1 MGAAM
6 KILLAD
12 DHALF
17 REGMR
22 HVMRQLD
29 GQLDEDTE
37 ILDACTFPEALEVAE
52 KNPDIGLALLDLK
65 MPGSDGV
72 SAIKLFHSRHPGIVI
87 VVLSGA
93 DQREDIMGAMHG
105 GAMGFISKASSSKEM
120 AQALRVVLDGGTYL
134 PTQLLQQSGADDRHS
149 WRVDRS
155 GLTARQAEMLRYLGM
170 GWTNKS
176 IADATGLS
184 QGTVKVHV
192 AALFNVLRV
201 NNRLDAVLAGRR
213 LGLLEDGQKET

>member
-1 MGAAM
+1 M

-29 GQLDEDTE
+29 GQLDEDAE
-37 ILDACTFPEALEVAE
+37 ILDACSFKEALDVAE
-52 KNPDIGLALLDLK
+52 KNSDISLALLDLK

-72 SAIKLFHSRHPGIVI
+72 SAIKLFHLRHPDIMI

-93 DQREDIMGAMHG
+93 DQREDIMGAMNS

-120 AQALRVVLDGGTYL
+120 AQALRIVLDGGTYL
-134 PTQLLQQSGADDRHS
+134 PPQLLRQAATDDGRS
-149 WRVDRS
+149 WRTDRF
-155 GLTARQAEMLRYLGM
+155 GLTARQTEILRYLGM
-170 GWTNKS
+170 GWSNKS
-176 IADATGLS
+176 IADATGLT
-184 QGTVKVHV
+184 QGTVKVH
-192 AALFNVLRV
+192 ASALYNILRV

-213 LGLLEDGQKET
+213 LGLLEDEEKET

>member
-1 MGAAM
+1 M

-37 ILDACTFPEALEVAE
+37 ILDACTFPEALDVAE
-52 KNPDIGLALLDLK
+52 KNPDIGLVLLDLK

-72 SAIKLFHSRHPGIVI
+72 SAIKLFHARHPDIMI

-93 DQREDIMGAMHG
+93 DQREDIMGAMHN
-105 GAMGFISKASSSKEM
+105 GALGFISKASNSKEM
-120 AQALRVVLDGGTYL
+120 AQALRVVLNGGTYL
-134 PTQLLQQSGADDRHS
+134 PTQLLRQTGANDGLGWRTDRF
-149 WRVDRS
+149 
-155 GLTARQAEMLRYLGM
+155 GLTVRQTEMLRYLGQ

-176 IADATGLS
+176 IAEATGLS

-192 AALFNVLRV
+192 SALFNTLRV

-213 LGLLEDGQKET
+213 LGLLEDE